1 MMKNYFAFG
10 SNMFSKRLCERV
22 PSAKAVGTY
31 TLSKHDLRFHKR
43 SKKDGSGKCDAYQ
56 TDNEND
62 KVIGRLF
69 TIDAAHE
76 CQLDKAEGL
85 GKGYEKKCVCLV
97 DENGET
103 EAAFA
108 YFAVRSCID
117 NNLKP
122 YTWYK
127 KHVVTGAKEGGLPAD
142 YIKKIEAVPADKDP
156 DHSREQKEM
165 VLHD

>member
-1 MMKNYFAFG
+1 MIKNYFSYG
-10 SNMFSKRLCERV
+10 SNMSLKRLRKRV
-22 PSAKAVGTY
+22 PSAEVVGTY
-31 TLSKHDLRFHKR
+31 TLLNHKLCFHKR
-43 SKKDGSGKCDAYQ
+43 SCDKSGNKSAKCDAYK

-69 TIDAAHE
+69 TIDTAHE
-76 CQLDKAEGL
+76 CTLDKAEGL
-85 GKGYEKKCVCLV
+85 GKGYKRECVCLV

-122 YTWYK
+122 YT
-127 KHVVTGAKEGGLPAD
+127 
-142 YIKKIEAVPADKDP
+142 
-156 DHSREQKEM
+156 
-165 VLHD
+165 